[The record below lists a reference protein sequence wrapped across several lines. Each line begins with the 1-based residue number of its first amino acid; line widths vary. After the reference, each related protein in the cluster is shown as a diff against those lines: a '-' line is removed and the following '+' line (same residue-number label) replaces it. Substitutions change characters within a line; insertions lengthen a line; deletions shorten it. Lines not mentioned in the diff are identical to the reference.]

1 MTTYVV
7 YELTRDGS
15 IFTAKEGFTTE
26 QEANQWI
33 SEHQL
38 DYRGSELFAEREVK

>member
-7 YELTRDGS
+7 YELTQDGS
-15 IFTAKEGFTTE
+15 IYTTKEGFVTE
-26 QEANQWI
+26 EQANQWI
-33 SEHQL
+33 SKHQS